1 VQRTGLMTT
10 TREDRRPDWLR
21 RKHAEPGPLDADVR
35 DAFEQLVPQALE
47 SAGRYAC
54 PTSQA

>member
-1 VQRTGLMTT
+1 MTT